1 MDADRE
7 HLWNLFKRLK
17 ENKNKYIM
25 VYNISDDIINI
36 LIKKLKKISLK
47 KRQDTFSFEKIYLLL
62 YARPLDA
69 SSSLYLPLLLLTPFF
84 NFCMQTLQIFAC
96 SQSLQQTKN
105 IISSWSIFS
114 LWKLFQIRIEKII
127 QPKRDKKN

>member
-62 YARPLDA
+62 YAHPLDA

-105 IISSWSIFS
+105 IVSSWSIFS
-114 LWKLFQIRIEKII
+114 L
-127 QPKRDKKN
+127 

>member
-25 VYNISDDIINI
+25 VYNISDDIISI

-96 SQSLQQTKN
+96 SQSLQQTN
-105 IISSWSIFS
+105 
-114 LWKLFQIRIEKII
+114 LFMVNLFTLKTLQNTNRKDYSAK
-127 QPKRDKKN
+127 KR

>member
-36 LIKKLKKISLK
+36 LIKKLNKISLK

-105 IISSWSIFS
+105 IVSSWSIFS
-114 LWKLFQIRIEKII
+114 L
-127 QPKRDKKN
+127 

>member
-25 VYNISDDIINI
+25 VYNISDDIISI

-47 KRQDTFSFEKIYLLL
+47 KRQDTFSFEKIYILH

-69 SSSLYLPLLLLTPFF
+69 SSYLPLLLLTPLF

-105 IISSWSIFS
+105 IVSSWSIFS
-114 LWKLFQIRIEKII
+114 L
-127 QPKRDKKN
+127 